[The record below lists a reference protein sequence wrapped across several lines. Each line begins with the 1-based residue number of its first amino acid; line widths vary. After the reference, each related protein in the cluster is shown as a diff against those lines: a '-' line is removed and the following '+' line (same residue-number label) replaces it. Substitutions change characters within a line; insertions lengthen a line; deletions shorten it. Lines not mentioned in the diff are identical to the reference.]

1 MYDAD
6 KLKFKLKLGLNLISP
21 EDIQKWAI
29 EQLADDSNNL
39 LALDFFHK
47 SKIYNHLSF
56 LKLIQ
61 QVLTLFGRSLG

>member
-47 SKIYNHLSF
+47 SKIYNHL
-56 LKLIQ
+56 
-61 QVLTLFGRSLG
+61 LF